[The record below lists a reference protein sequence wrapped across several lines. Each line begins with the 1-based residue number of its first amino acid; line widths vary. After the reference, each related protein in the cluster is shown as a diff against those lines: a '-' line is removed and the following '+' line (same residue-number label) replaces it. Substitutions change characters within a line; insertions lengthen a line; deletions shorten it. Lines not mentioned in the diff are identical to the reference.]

1 MNESFTIQSN
11 NSATI
16 SKTETVAFLLP
27 ETRSR
32 R

>member
-16 SKTETVAFLLP
+16 SKTETVAFLLS
-27 ETRSR
+27 ETR
-32 R
+32 